1 MDFRHSDLGTAAE
14 VVPATSKILIAGGF
28 GVGETTLVGAIS
40 EIRPLRTEETL
51 SDRSVGVDDTSGVG
65 RKTTTTVAMDFGR
78 ITFRA
83 DLVLYLFGTP
93 GQERFW
99 FMWDELSY
107 GALGAVVLADTRRLA
122 DCFASVDYFER
133 HGTPF
138 VVAVN
143 CFDDAPRYEA
153 DDVQIALDLDPAVP
167 VLLCDARQRD
177 SVKKVLIALVR
188 HVIRQA
194 ATDHQ
199 RAGAPLPS

>member
-1 MDFRHSDLGTAAE
+1 MDSRHSDPEAGAGVSPNTA
-14 VVPATSKILIAGGF
+14 KILVAGGF
-28 GVGETTLVGAIS
+28 GAGKTTLVGAIS

-51 SDRSVGVDDTSGVG
+51 SVRGVGVDDTSGVG
-65 RKTTTTVAMDFGR
+65 AKTTTTVAMDFGR

-93 GQERFW
+93 GQDRFW

-122 DCFASVDYFER
+122 DCFASVDYFEQ

-138 VVAVN
+138 IVAVN
-143 CFDDAPRYEA
+143 RFDDAPHYKP
-153 DDVQIALDLDPAVP
+153 DDVRIALDLDPGVP

-177 SVKKVLIALVR
+177 SAKQALITLVR
-188 HVIRQA
+188 YVISMS
-194 ATDHQ
+194 TDLES
-199 RAGAPLPS
+199 AVVG